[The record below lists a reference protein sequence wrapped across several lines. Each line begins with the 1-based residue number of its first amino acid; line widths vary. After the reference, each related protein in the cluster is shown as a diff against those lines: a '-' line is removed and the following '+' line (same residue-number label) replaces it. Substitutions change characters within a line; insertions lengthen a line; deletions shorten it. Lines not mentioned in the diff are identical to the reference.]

1 MGVHGGPNIVT
12 DGLVFTVDAA
22 NEQSYPETGA
32 TATDIIKNT
41 TGTLSGP
48 NAPNNTPQW
57 ENTNGGVFD
66 FDGVDDHIDY
76 GNITE
81 CNFGSGNMSVSSWI
95 KTDTIASGNVDIIGI
110 GANGGTRIRLQRR
123 AAKLGGYIDSTS
135 ANSLTGGTTI
145 NTSNWYNG
153 CITKVGTTFTIYLN
167 GSIDGTISISGNFTD
182 IEVIVGAYFGGGSNY
197 FDGSIGPVQIY
208 NRALSAAEVLHN
220 YNALKS
226 RFGL

>member
-1 MGVHGGPNIVT
+1 MGIRRGEITTKIVS
-12 DGLVFTVDAA
+12 DGLVFNMDAA
-22 NEQSYPETGA
+22 NRASYPQ
-32 TATDIIKNT
+32 
-41 TGTLSGP
+41 TGTNCFNTLKISQTGSL
-48 NAPNNTPQW
+48 NNGVTLGTNPQ
-57 ENTNGGVFD
+57 NFIFGA
-66 FDGVDDHIDY
+66 DGVDDYIDY

-81 CNFGSGNMSVSSWI
+81 CNFGSGNMSVSAWI

-167 GSIDGTISISGNFTD
+167 GSADGTVSISGNFTD
-182 IEVIVGAYFGGGSNY
+182 TEVIVGAYFGGGSNY
-197 FDGSIGPVQIY
+197 FDGSIGPTQIY
-208 NRALSAAEVLHN
+208 NRALSATEVLHN

>member
-1 MGVHGGPNIVT
+1 MSGRVGSIT
-12 DGLVFTVDAA
+12 TDIIADGLVFNMDAA
-22 NEQSYPETGA
+22 NRASYIPNTDTSFNTIDLSQSGSLNNGVTLGTNPQNFIFGA
-32 TATDIIKNT
+32 
-41 TGTLSGP
+41 
-48 NAPNNTPQW
+48 
-57 ENTNGGVFD
+57 
-66 FDGVDDHIDY
+66 DGVDDYIDF

-167 GSIDGTISISGNFTD
+167 GSVDGTISISGNFTD
-182 IEVIVGAYFGGGSNY
+182 TEVIVGAYFGGGFNY
-197 FDGSIGPVQIY
+197 FDGSIGPTQIY
-208 NRALSAAEVLHN
+208 NRALSANEVLHN
-220 YNALKS
+220 YNALKK
-226 RFGL
+226 RFE